1 MEKKAVAIKYTIR
14 KDSVPEVIAKGKGF
28 IAEKIIEIAKEN
40 NIEIIENRE
49 LVETLININIGGEI
63 PYEVYQVVAEIL
75 AFIYKV
81 THQEIPLT

>member
-49 LVETLININIGGEI
+49 LVETLININIGEEI

>member
-14 KDSVPEVIAKGKGF
+14 KDSAPKVIAKGKGF

-40 NIEIIENRE
+40 KIEIIENKE
-49 LVETLININIGGEI
+49 LVETLININIGEEI
-63 PYEVYQVVAEIL
+63 PYELYQVVAEIL

>member
-1 MEKKAVAIKYTIR
+1 LEKKAVAIKYTIR

-40 NIEIIENRE
+40 NIEIIENTE
-49 LVETLININIGGEI
+49 LVETLININIGEEI

>member
-1 MEKKAVAIKYTIR
+1 LEKKAVAIKYTIR

-49 LVETLININIGGEI
+49 LVETLININIGEEI